1 MTIFRYIRR
10 HRSGVTWTV
19 EVEMPSR
26 LVFLET
32 LAAWN
37 RVGDGVWTYTEEA
50 YDVVDEEQDTVDA
63 PVHPED
69 RMESES

>member
-1 MTIFRYIRR
+1 MTIYRYIRR
-10 HRSGVTWTV
+10 HRSGVTRTI

-37 RVGDGVWTYTEEA
+37 RVGDGVWTYTEA
-50 YDVVDEEQDTVDA
+50 L
-63 PVHPED
+63 
-69 RMESES
+69 